1 MPELFVFLDV
11 DLCENSGEEKQ
22 VLNGIENVFEDQID
36 SMRDDWLMNSYFID
50 EFTDE
55 LAMGENVIWK
65 VFYMSDISS
74 INQFL
79 L

>member
-36 SMRDDWLMNSYFID
+36 SMRDD
-50 EFTDE
+50 
-55 LAMGENVIWK
+55 
-65 VFYMSDISS
+65 
-74 INQFL
+74 
-79 L
+79 